1 MNQKTGATA
10 IAVAGTFAA
19 VSQHTASTASFL
31 ALVLTGEF
39 RFPLL
44 RLDASFFLPHNN
56 SCLLLSFHFEAL
68 YYINGK
74 LPKNP

>member
-31 ALVLTGEF
+31 ALVLT
-39 RFPLL
+39 
-44 RLDASFFLPHNN
+44 
-56 SCLLLSFHFEAL
+56 AL